1 MRMKHQ
7 LELNPAALHPPKACS
22 FKTPPLHLP
31 ALSGASQD
39 DCQNQSNYR
48 TLKKIDWQLL
58 STYYFQSLLLR
69 TLDGSLHFSVF
80 NKVGT
85 AISPLL
91 QMGKLRQ
98 RRDLSKVI
106 QGLSG
111 ELEFR
116 PRHLSPKLLPNRC
129 WGLQQQPFSYC

>member
-1 MRMKHQ
+1 MMKRH
-7 LELNPAALHPPKACS
+7 LELNSAALCPPKACS

-85 AISPLL
+85 AIIPLL
-91 QMGKLRQ
+91 R
-98 RRDLSKVI
+98 
-106 QGLSG
+106 
-111 ELEFR
+111 
-116 PRHLSPKLLPNRC
+116 
-129 WGLQQQPFSYC
+129 WGN

>member
-1 MRMKHQ
+1 MMKRH
-7 LELNPAALHPPKACS
+7 LELNSGSALSTKGLL
-22 FKTPPLHLP
+22 FQNPPLHLP
-31 ALSGASQD
+31 AVSGASQD

-85 AISPLL
+85 AIIPLL
-91 QMGKLRQ
+91 R
-98 RRDLSKVI
+98 
-106 QGLSG
+106 
-111 ELEFR
+111 
-116 PRHLSPKLLPNRC
+116 
-129 WGLQQQPFSYC
+129 WGN